1 MLGMKFAFI
10 VGSIIIL
17 IIEMIKFIKRNK
29 EEKFLNFRE
38 VMSLMFKFYIL
49 MVIIVT
55 FFPLVIG
62 GYIGKPSMNIVPVF
76 NTIKDIYEV
85 PIEMESYMVRF
96 WIKNI
101 LGNI

>member
-38 VMSLMFKFYIL
+38 VMSLMFKFLY
-49 MVIIVT
+49 T
-55 FFPLVIG
+55 Y
-62 GYIGKPSMNIVPVF
+62 GYYSNIF
-76 NTIKDIYEV
+76 SFSDRWLYRKTIYEY
-85 PIEMESYMVRF
+85 STGF
-96 WIKNI
+96 
-101 LGNI
+101 